1 MQYFSEAPGY
11 TELDRELANLFHTRR
26 QIDARIRELLG
37 SDLDKP
43 IWGPCTRCGYIW
55 TGKWA
60 NRRPRHCARCH
71 SAGWDTAPTRA
82 PKPSRF
88 DKSNKR
94 LMQERLAPPSNVT
107 TMPSSALEPPPRLF
121 DVVPLVAP
129 VAFPMSRLDPPQ
141 PERSL
146 TYSDVTSG
154 TSTPDLV
161 IAVSDEAKQMVRDTV
176 AVVEESA
183 PVVDSPVAA
192 LLPVATDEW
201 LAEAERLEQED
212 ADGA

>member
-11 TELDRELANLFHTRR
+11 TELDRELAGLFHTRR

-43 IWGPCTRCGYIW
+43 IWGPCLRCGYIW

-107 TMPSSALEPPPRLF
+107 TMPSAALEPPPRLV

-141 PERSL
+141 PERSMQ
-146 TYSDVTSG
+146 
-154 TSTPDLV
+154 P
-161 IAVSDEAKQMVRDTV
+161 TV

-183 PVVDSPVAA
+183 PVVDAPVATP
-192 LLPVATDEW
+192 LPVATDEW

-212 ADGA
+212 ADAV